1 MQDKARRQKLTYS
14 INEACDVI
22 GVRRDL
28 LYRLIN
34 QGELPSLKIGDRRVI
49 RRQALEA
56 FLQASELKTS
66 SAMGFGHD

>member
-1 MQDKARRQKLTYS
+1 MTNKVPRQKLTYS

-34 QGELPSLKIGDRRVI
+34 QGDLPSLKIGDRRFI

-66 SAMGFGHD
+66 GAMGFGHD